1 MDAEDEVALA
11 AWILEQEELEA
22 AAVEEES
29 VGEAKEGEEG
39 QQVKPPS
46 LSTLLSVSDFTII
59 V

>member
-11 AWILEQEELEA
+11 AWMLEQEELEA
-22 AAVEEES
+22 AEEES
-29 VGEAKEGEEG
+29 GGEAEEGEEG